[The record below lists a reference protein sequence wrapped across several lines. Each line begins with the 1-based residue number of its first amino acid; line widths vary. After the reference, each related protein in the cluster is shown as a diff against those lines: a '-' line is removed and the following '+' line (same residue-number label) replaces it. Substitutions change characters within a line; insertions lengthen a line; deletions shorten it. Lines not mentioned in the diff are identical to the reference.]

1 MLGFDIT
8 ALKSIGDALGYDAR
22 ALLLLF
28 HYAEQGLLQA
38 VKHYGDSSQ
47 HAECLDPDSGYRR

>member
-8 ALKSIGDALGYDAR
+8 ALKSISEALGYDAR
-22 ALLLLF
+22 ALLLIF
-28 HYAEQGLLQA
+28 HYAEQGLQQA
-38 VKHYGDSSQ
+38 IKHHGNNGQ